1 MSRRDR
7 RGRGLR
13 APMFPMNVPAYR
25 SRAERFDDVVI
36 AVVTDLERRWARE
49 LKRTEFGVEEVPA
62 SDPSPWERDGVP
74 LARLFPSQSGHPAR
88 IVLYRRPIEHRLGDP
103 NDLAEVIRTI
113 VVEQVAILLDES
125 PETIDPGYSAG

>member
-1 MSRRDR
+1 
-7 RGRGLR
+7 
-13 APMFPMNVPAYR
+13 MFPMNVPAYR